1 MSSIISYIVLSFH
14 KLAISAAYFLVV
26 FDHFG
31 ICKKCSSSSYHSDIL
46 TENIMK
52 KLQKLYGL
60 PTNLMADNKSPVI
73 CEKTSLQGQFIQAI
87 YSYNFWKLICEF
99 S

>member
-14 KLAISAAYFLVV
+14 KLAISAAHFLVV

-46 TENIMK
+46 KENVMK
-52 KLQKLYGL
+52 KLPKLYSL
-60 PTNLMADNKSPVI
+60 STNLMAGNTSPLLFV
-73 CEKTSLQGQFIQAI
+73 KKNSLQGQFIQAI
-87 YSYNFWKLICEF
+87 YSNNF
-99 S
+99 